1 MHDTTG
7 ANLKRVPDSSESDD
21 KNADSDKGSDDSDDG
36 NMSTDD
42 DDTLAAQPGA
52 ARARAILN
60 AEVRMLH
67 LKCILIII
75 DAKRCQRPTFKSRA
89 ATFKDDSDN
98 DELVGGVKA
107 RNTTENMSGGP
118 PPVAKAAT
126 RKPLTDIE
134 VPGGQLPSRRQE
146 KHNLEVCAFLF
157 HLFTV
162 SIQSLYV

>member
-67 LKCILIII
+67 LKCILMQNV
-75 DAKRCQRPTFKSRA
+75 ASVRLLRA
-89 ATFKDDSDN
+89 ARPRSRTI
-98 DELVGGVKA
+98 V
-107 RNTTENMSGGP
+107 TTTN
-118 PPVAKAAT
+118 
-126 RKPLTDIE
+126 
-134 VPGGQLPSRRQE
+134 
-146 KHNLEVCAFLF
+146 
-157 HLFTV
+157 
-162 SIQSLYV
+162 